1 LSHNSSLT
9 FSCQISYTRWVV
21 SIQVAAGEKE
31 PHLFFNTTTD
41 LLLCCSTTATATGNS
56 LFRTLCGT
64 GIRAGSLTMSR
75 QIATV
80 AHATVAANF
89 NQAFY
94 IHLHFSAQIAL
105 NLEILGYVFTQRGNL
120 SLGQIFDPGIRAYLR
135 GFEDL
140 TGPCGTNPKNGS
152 QTNFDPLISR
162 KINTFY
168 SRHSPSLTL
177 SLFVLWVFADH
188 EKSSAAFYDLA
199 FCTSFAN

>member
-1 LSHNSSLT
+1 
-9 FSCQISYTRWVV
+9 
-21 SIQVAAGEKE
+21 
-31 PHLFFNTTTD
+31 
-41 LLLCCSTTATATGNS
+41 
-56 LFRTLCGT
+56 
-64 GIRAGSLTMSR
+64 MSR
-75 QIATV
+75 QVATV

-89 NQAFY
+89 NQAFDV
-94 IHLHFSAQIAL
+94 HLHFSAQIAF
-105 NLEILGYVFTQRGNL
+105 NLEILGNILTQGSNL

-140 TGPCGTNPKNGS
+140 SCTCGTNPKYGS

-168 SRHSPSLTL
+168 SRHIPSLTL

-188 EKSSAAFYDLA
+188 KKDSAAFYDLA